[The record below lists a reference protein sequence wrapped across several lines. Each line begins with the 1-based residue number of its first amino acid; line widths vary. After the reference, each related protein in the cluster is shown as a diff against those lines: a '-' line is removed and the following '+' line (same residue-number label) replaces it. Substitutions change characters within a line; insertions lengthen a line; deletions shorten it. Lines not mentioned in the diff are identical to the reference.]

1 MSNVMRSDLT
11 RGDRRRNERLNRL
24 RAIVRPELAIVGID
38 LASTKQAAVVADHES
53 ITLGK
58 KMFAGSPWVIDQVL
72 DWALPMALA
81 AGFSGVVVACE
92 PTGHRWKPLLDRT
105 RARGVDL
112 VCVNP
117 MLVSRAREGEDFTK
131 NRSDF
136 SDATIIAR
144 LTAERRCHLPYL
156 AEDAWSR
163 LRHLGVR
170 RTQLLVTAG
179 GARQGLRDLL
189 ECYWP
194 ALLDAAA
201 QPMDSLTLRAVLGV
215 STDPAVIE
223 KMGVE
228 RFFEAVTGTL
238 GDWAGRRRNHRIL
251 WAAWAAARQPGGVGS
266 ERMAAAE
273 RAGFLVDDWHR
284 ALVAL
289 ADVEARM
296 TEVMEGLG
304 LAELVETIDGLSVV
318 GAAAILAET
327 GDPGRF
333 DSPRTWVKHAG
344 LAPRANESGNFHGR
358 TTTSGRGRPGLR
370 TAAWRA
376 IWGLLPNNAVFSA
389 RYAHLRTRADNP
401 LNDGKARAALAAA
414 LLRQLFVVVTERVAW
429 DPALAGGRAREVL
442 PLAA

>member
-1 MSNVMRSDLT
+1 VSNVMRSDLT
-11 RGDRRRNERLNRL
+11 RGDHRRNERLGRL
-24 RAIVRPELAIVGID
+24 RAIVRLDRAIVGID
-38 LASTKQAAVVADHES
+38 LASAKQAAVVADHES

-72 DWALPMALA
+72 DWALPMALD

-92 PTGHRWKPLLDRT
+92 PTGHRWKPLLDRC
-105 RARGVDL
+105 RGRGVDL

-156 AEDAWSR
+156 AEGAWSR

-194 ALLDAAA
+194 ELLDAAA
-201 QPMDSLTLRAVLGV
+201 QPMDSLTLRAVLSV

-223 KMGVE
+223 KMGAE
-228 RFFEAVTGTL
+228 RFFEAVTATL
-238 GDWAGRRRNHRIL
+238 ADWGGRRRNHRIL
-251 WAAWAAARQPGGVGS
+251 RAAWAAARQPGGVGS
-266 ERMAAAE
+266 ERTAAAE
-273 RAGFLVDDWHR
+273 RTGFLVDDWHR

-358 TTTSGRGRPGLR
+358 TTTSGRGRPALR

-376 IWGLLPNNAVFSA
+376 IWGLLPNNTVFSA

-429 DPALAGGRAREVL
+429 DPALAGGGVKEVL
-442 PLAA
+442 PVAA